1 MANRYNPDELRR
13 LRWEAMA
20 AGNFP
25 EILNTEEAAFF
36 LRRSVSWLLKSDVP
50 RSFPPGRG
58 KGVQR
63 DPIFLKSQLILYAEK
78 HLDRRLDEIPRARR
92 VSR

>member
-1 MANRYNPDELRR
+1 MRQRR
-13 LRWEAMA
+13 AEAIA

-25 EILNTEEAAFF
+25 EVLSTDEAAFF

-50 RSFPPGRG
+50 RSYPPGRG
-58 KGVQR
+58 KGIQR

-78 HLDRRLDEIPRARR
+78 HLSHRLDEIPRARR
-92 VSR
+92 MRKAS